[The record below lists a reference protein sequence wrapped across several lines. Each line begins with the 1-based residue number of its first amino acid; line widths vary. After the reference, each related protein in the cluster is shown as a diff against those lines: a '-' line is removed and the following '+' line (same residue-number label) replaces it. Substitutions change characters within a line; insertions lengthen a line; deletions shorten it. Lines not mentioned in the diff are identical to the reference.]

1 LHLFHGTEGQVARP
15 EPVAGGGRWF
25 AFEYPLGYIGA
36 RTHGGDPHMCHRTT
50 CRTCNKPTWAGCG
63 NHIEMALAGV
73 PKSQRCSCTTAQKA
87 SQPQGGFLSRLF
99 G

>member
-1 LHLFHGTEGQVARP
+1 
-15 EPVAGGGRWF
+15 
-25 AFEYPLGYIGA
+25 
-36 RTHGGDPHMCHRTT
+36 MCHRTT

-73 PKSQRCSCTTAQKA
+73 PESQRCNCTAAQKA
-87 SQPQGGFLSRLF
+87 SQPQGGFIGRLF